1 LSSDALEAIRQG
13 LSAGALDD
21 RIRALQ
27 RAAALGEAA
36 RALAPDVA
44 KLLADENYRVWT
56 QAAETFKAIG
66 HGAAEAVPV
75 LLALRSHWEG
85 RDFYAVKRATIGLG
99 VIGASARAAVPD
111 LLATVKKD
119 PHDFFAIR
127 ALGAIAPDA
136 PEVLSRL
143 LDLALS
149 GDSTKGEMATRAL
162 TRTDGPL
169 VDRLFDAIEAAVGSG
184 ASGARSAAGL
194 TLGWVAPMRPE
205 RAAAIALELLAG
217 EGTFGALHVVSK
229 LPRRWRASLIEPVIR
244 VAAGPHPNRE
254 AALTTIVEL
263 GPEAAAAQE
272 PLLALLRE
280 KALAVP
286 RSGPEGAEARLFTG
300 AALGVARA
308 CPTDEA
314 VPLLLAWL
322 DRVHGEWLSAG
333 ELNWSGIA
341 DVVEALSELAPRS
354 AVVCEAMVRT
364 LGTSR
369 PLAHPHFEGRVCSAF
384 ARMPNA
390 DEMFDA
396 VDRLG
401 PRLGRPVVI
410 YRVRVDP
417 EAPAVTIL
425 SPEAGVFDGAEKT
438 PLSPADGF
446 IGELGSPP
454 AVAKQFYRVLPEP
467 DGIFALSSEGVVE
480 CDDMYYCLTYYTERL
495 PIWTEHTVLEA
506 LNAPHRI
513 EPPKGRGGQWR
524 AHEIAQ
530 GLFRIEGRDPRHV
543 FCASGIEAAGDEFKH
558 IYDEHGFRGLIF
570 EEVWRSR
577 QTGAQGS

>member
-1 LSSDALEAIRQG
+1 MSSDALEAIRQG
-13 LSAGALDD
+13 LSGGALDD

-36 RALAPDVA
+36 RALAADVA
-44 KLLADENYRVWT
+44 PLLANDNFRLYS
-56 QAAETFKAIG
+56 QAAETFQAIG
-66 HGAAEAVPV
+66 RDAADAVPV
-75 LLALRSHWEG
+75 LLALRSRWQG
-85 RDFYAVKRATIGLG
+85 RDSYAVRRATIGLG
-99 VIGASARAAVPD
+99 VIGASARDAVPD
-111 LLATVKKD
+111 LLATVKRD
-119 PHDFFAIR
+119 PHDFFALR

-136 PEVLSRL
+136 PEVLGRL
-143 LDLALS
+143 LGLALS
-149 GDSTKGEMATRAL
+149 GDYTKGEMATQAL

-169 VDRLFDAIEAAVGSG
+169 VDRLFDAIEAAAGS
-184 ASGARSAAGL
+184 AAPGARSAAGL

-205 RAAAIALELLAG
+205 RAAATLLELLRDPAD
-217 EGTFGALHVVSK
+217 EGAFRALLVVPK
-229 LPRRWRASLIEPVIR
+229 LPRLWRASLIEPVVR

-254 AALTTIVEL
+254 TALKTIVEL
-263 GPEAAAAQE
+263 GPEAASAQE

-280 KALAVP
+280 KALAFP

-308 CPTDEA
+308 CPTYDA

-322 DRVHGEWLSAG
+322 DRVNGEWLSAG

-341 DVVEALSELAPRS
+341 DVVEALAELAPRS

-369 PLAHPHFEGRVCSAF
+369 PLAHPDFESRVCSAF
-384 ARMPNA
+384 ARMPND

-425 SPEAGVFDGAEKT
+425 SPEAGVFDGAEKN

-467 DGIFALSSEGVVE
+467 DGVFALSSEGVVE
-480 CDDMYYCLTYYTERL
+480 CDDMYYCLTSYTERL
-495 PIWTEHTVLEA
+495 PIWTEHTVFEA

-513 EPPKGRGGQWR
+513 DPPKGRGGQWR
-524 AHEIAQ
+524 AHEIAP

-543 FCASGIEAAGDEFKH
+543 FCATGIEVAGNEFKH
-558 IYDEHGFRGLIF
+558 IYDEHGFRGLVF
-570 EEVWRSR
+570 EEVWRSDR
-577 QTGAQGS
+577 R